1 MNDLYAVYETN
12 KSTSIPAI
20 YDISTKEGSEVG
32 AAVNANNLYVY
43 KKGYGSQP
51 GVFAKLSKQNSSNIY
66 PDGTVKTVGNS
77 DGNPGKLVLTTSG
90 YPKSSL
96 DICNMF
102 VLKNGDLCFDEDRLL
117 ANPVSFFYN
126 TQEGARYKG
135 NSYYEF
141 MVGTKYS

>member
-1 MNDLYAVYETN
+1 MNDLYAIYETN

-51 GVFAKLSKQNSSNIY
+51 GVLAKLSKQNSSNIY

-90 YPKSSL
+90 YPKYSL

-102 VLKNGDLCFDEDRLL
+102 ILKDGDLCFDEDRLL
-117 ANPVSFFYN
+117 ANPVSFFYD

-135 NSYYEF
+135 NSKYEF
-141 MVGTKYS
+141 MAGTKYN